1 MSKIKTAVH
10 DLNMLNSRCPNCG
23 TAFSE
28 VTYYT
33 AVPDPAKAGV
43 YQGLSKRTGGFC
55 RVCDKERKRKRIP
68 FMAGVAVLG
77 VISLIFGILIL
88 TGAFVPAVNNP
99 DDLGMVLMV
108 EGIGV
113 ILVMAFLAI
122 VILVEKPT
130 SEINN
135 IKLYFTFLGAL
146 NRQKERDL
154 KLTYF
159 SPQQAGNLYRRF

>member
-55 RVCDKERKRKRIP
+55 RVCDKERKKKRIP
-68 FMAGVAVLG
+68 FMSAIAVIGAALL
-77 VISLIFGILIL
+77 VFGILVFTGTVAFYDPDNLGMLFMLAGGMLIFVMAIL
-88 TGAFVPAVNNP
+88 TI
-99 DDLGMVLMV
+99 
-108 EGIGV
+108 E
-113 ILVMAFLAI
+113 
-122 VILVEKPT
+122 ILVEKPT